1 MTLHDE
7 CNELLGEEDLEEKKE
22 KIFTFK
28 GKIHIWLKCAEEE
41 QQRYAMS
48 KRADLQKDHLAKAAD
63 IAVNEMLQE
72 CQEEAVS
79 LETPR
84 QEQWRR
90 KQNLLNF

>member
-48 KRADLQKDHLAKAAD
+48 KRADLQKCHLAKAAD
-63 IAVNEMLQE
+63 IAVNEMLPE

-90 KQNLLNF
+90 KQKLLNF